1 MCFPLTSPYHGYRS
15 LTANAAKST
24 TRARQVPLLIARA
37 SGRVY
42 DRSVVRKCAS
52 FAFGLL
58 LLVVLGF
65 AISHAYALKV
75 PSLSAGLSTPCQP
88 APPAFAG
95 ESKVVSTIDS
105 IFVAQSVNARA
116 GLVRG
121 PHVEAVSRAIPSR
134 APGTCRPLLYRPP
147 PANS

>member
-1 MCFPLTSPYHGYRS
+1 M
-15 LTANAAKST
+15 
-24 TRARQVPLLIARA
+24 
-37 SGRVY
+37 
-42 DRSVVRKCAS
+42 VRKCAS

-58 LLVVLGF
+58 FLVVLGF
-65 AISHAYALKV
+65 AMSHAYALKV
-75 PSLSAGLSTPCQP
+75 PSDSSGLSTPRQP

-95 ESKVVSTIDS
+95 ESKVISTIDS
-105 IFVAQSVNARA
+105 TFIAQSVKARA

-121 PHVEAVSRAIPSR
+121 PHVDTVSRAIPSR